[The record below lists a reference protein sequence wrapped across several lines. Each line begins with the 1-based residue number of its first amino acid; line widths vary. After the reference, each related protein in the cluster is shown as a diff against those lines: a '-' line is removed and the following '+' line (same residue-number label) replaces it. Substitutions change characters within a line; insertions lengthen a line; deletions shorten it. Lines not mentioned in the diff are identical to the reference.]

1 MKKKKFYKELAYLF
15 GLISIAFGNSLMTKG
30 DFGMSVI
37 VAPAYIVYLKLS
49 ESLSFVSFGLCE
61 IIFQAFILILLM
73 LILRRFRIRYLI
85 AFATAFIYSALLD
98 TFMLIISG
106 LVVNEIYLRLIFYIV
121 GVLFCANGVALM
133 FHTYITQE
141 AYELFV
147 REMARVKKYNIN
159 IVKIIY
165 DISSLILSIVLSFVC
180 FGWLKFE
187 GIKIGSIICAFLN
200 GIIIAYISKLY
211 EKKFEFT
218 YGWLSLSTRLEKY
231 KKDEDDIKDNANQE

>member
-1 MKKKKFYKELAYLF
+1 MKKKFYKEYAYLF
-15 GLISIAFGNSLMTKG
+15 GLISIAFGNALMTKG

-37 VAPAYIVYLKLS
+37 VAPAYIIYLKLS
-49 ESLSFVSFGLCE
+49 ESISFISFGMCE
-61 IIFQAFILILLM
+61 IVFQAFILILLM
-73 LILRRFRIRYLI
+73 IILRRFRVRYLI
-85 AFATAFIYSALLD
+85 AFATAFIYSSILD
-98 TFMLIISG
+98 VFMLAISNIE
-106 LVVNEIYLRLIFYIV
+106 LSNIYLRLLFYIV
-121 GVLFCANGVALM
+121 GVLLCANGVALM

-159 IVKIIY
+159 VVKIIY
-165 DISSLILSIVLSFVC
+165 DISSLVLSIALSFIC

-187 GIKIGSIICAFLN
+187 GIKIGSIICAFIN
-200 GIIIAYISKLY
+200 GFIIAFISKLY

-231 KKDEDDIKDNANQE
+231 ENDNEEIKEDINEE

>member
-49 ESLSFVSFGLCE
+49 QTISWVSFGLCE
-61 IIFQAFILILLM
+61 IIFQAILLILLM
-73 LILRRFRIRYLI
+73 IILRRFRIRYLI
-85 AFATAFIYSALLD
+85 AFATAFIYGALLD
-98 TFMLIISG
+98 TFVLIFSYINVSTI
-106 LVVNEIYLRLIFYIV
+106 LLRLVFYII
-121 GVLFCANGVALM
+121 GVLLCANGVALM

-147 REMARVKKYNIN
+147 RELSRVKKYNIN
-159 IVKIIY
+159 VVKIIY
-165 DISSLILSIVLSFVC
+165 DISSLILSIALSFIF

-187 GIKIGSIICAFLN
+187 GIKIGSIICAFIN
-200 GIIIAYISKLY
+200 GIIIALFSKLY
-211 EKKFEFT
+211 ESKFEFT
-218 YGWLSLSTRLEKY
+218 YGWLSLSTKLENY
-231 KKDEDDIKDNANQE
+231 EQENEEKEK

>member
-1 MKKKKFYKELAYLF
+1 MKKKFYKEYAYIF
-15 GLISIAFGNSLMTKG
+15 GLISIAFGNALMTKG

-37 VAPAYIVYLKLS
+37 VAPAYIIYLKLS
-49 ESLSFVSFGLCE
+49 ESFSFVSFGLCE

-73 LILRRFRIRYLI
+73 IILIRFRVRYLI
-85 AFATAFIYSALLD
+85 AFATAFIYSAILD
-98 TFMLIISG
+98 IFMLAISNIE
-106 LVVNEIYLRLIFYIV
+106 VSKIYLRLIFYIV

-159 IVKIIY
+159 VVKIIY
-165 DISSLILSIVLSFVC
+165 DISSLIISIALSFIC

-200 GIIIAYISKLY
+200 GFIIALISKLY

-218 YGWLSLSTRLEKY
+218 YGWLRLSTRLEKY
-231 KKDEDDIKDNANQE
+231 EKDEDDIKDNVNRE